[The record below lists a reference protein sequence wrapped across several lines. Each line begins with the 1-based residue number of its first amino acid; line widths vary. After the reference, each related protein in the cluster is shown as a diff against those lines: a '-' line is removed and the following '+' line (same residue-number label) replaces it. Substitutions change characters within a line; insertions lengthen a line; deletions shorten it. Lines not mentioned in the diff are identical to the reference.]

1 MPVNKNWRLY
11 LYLSNC
17 IFVYLHLWKKVE
29 TWCLRVPSSCDT
41 LSCSASSH
49 PRCRSAQDSETCNTR
64 YKFEQNPQNFLA
76 KLSSF
81 WLFQHQLKFEQK
93 LQNDFNF
100 FATFATSA
108 TKLNKSCKML
118 KTFYFAILQ
127 HRLWIWTK
135 VAKCSKLM
143 AKLSIFWLCSHLS
156 IVLSKIWLSI
166 VFSKNTSV

>member
-1 MPVNKNWRLY
+1 MLNKSFWWHLQQPLKIWTKSSNFLAK
-11 LYLSNC
+11 LSS
-17 IFVYLHLWKKVE
+17 LWHFATAATNLNKSCKMLKKKLVG
-29 TWCLRVPSSCDT
+29 DI
-41 LSCSASSH
+41 
-49 PRCRSAQDSETCNTR
+49 CNSR

-143 AKLSIFWLCSHLS
+143 AKLSFFWPFSHLS
-156 IVLSKIWLSI
+156 IVLSKVWLSI
-166 VFSKNTSV
+166 VFTKNTSV